1 MDEKYDKF
9 SARHREKRAKGRV
22 EEWMRGKNS
31 FVGEF
36 SEIKQI
42 LSINVLSDIYTK
54 APTELQLL
62 ARVKEREH
70 KEHSEWKF
78 QWRII
83 ACSDCNLFIPQA
95 TSLCKLMQKVYFR
108 CNILWL
114 SRERKKLKT
123 HKNDQS
129 HKVSK
134 MVDMLEHKQT
144 LLTTISKRAVKL
156 LPESINLNFELH
168 EKGANKKCK
177 SFPVNTWLI
186 SHFDWLIRHSR
197 HFVTQWDNQKPI
209 KSGQIPISEEW
220 EMMPIK
226 WRIFNRLYDSPFHPT
241 NETLTYTRMQS

>member
-1 MDEKYDKF
+1 MSEYLKTVKEEQKKFFQHWKLCQVLKISLKNKMKNVLGSKKSLKAWMDEKYDKF

-95 TSLCKLMQKVYFR
+95 TSLCKLMQKVNFR

-114 SRERKKLKT
+114 SRERK
-123 HKNDQS
+123 N
-129 HKVSK
+129 
-134 MVDMLEHKQT
+134 
-144 LLTTISKRAVKL
+144 
-156 LPESINLNFELH
+156 
-168 EKGANKKCK
+168 
-177 SFPVNTWLI
+177 
-186 SHFDWLIRHSR
+186 
-197 HFVTQWDNQKPI
+197 
-209 KSGQIPISEEW
+209 
-220 EMMPIK
+220 
-226 WRIFNRLYDSPFHPT
+226 
-241 NETLTYTRMQS
+241 